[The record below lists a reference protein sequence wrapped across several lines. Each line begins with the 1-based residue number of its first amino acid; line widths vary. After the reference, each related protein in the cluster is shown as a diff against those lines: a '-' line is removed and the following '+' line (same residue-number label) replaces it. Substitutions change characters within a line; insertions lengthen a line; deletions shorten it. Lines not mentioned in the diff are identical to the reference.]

1 MVSNTVRALGV
12 ALLLGAAIAGPG
24 SLSLSVPVEAAAR
37 PQVGKALQEAI
48 RLAGSGNMSAA
59 NEKVKEAESMGGLT
73 PGDQQAIEQT
83 KNYIAA
89 KGGSG
94 GGAGAR
100 IKFVNDYNAGHYKD
114 VVGPDADELRKS
126 GGFSGDDSLIVA
138 QAYYL
143 MGDNASAIHLL
154 HNMHS
159 EQALTLLMNAAI
171 KANDTAS
178 VRDAEE
184 QLVVTYNQPK
194 YWTYLLQNADSTP
207 GMSPENTMDV
217 YRIRLLTGSMRNQD
231 DYMTAAEVAIQIGCP
246 TEAQAIVQNGITAK
260 VLVSNDPS
268 NRIGRLLN
276 MAKTQSTAEQAS
288 MANEAQAADKAKTGD
303 ASIKLAGQYWGMTQY
318 QQALDAAKAGVAK
331 GTSDDALAQI
341 RLGMAYVG
349 LHQKDGAVRAF
360 NQAVKIATKPG
371 DTAVAHLW
379 LDYAKTH

>member
-1 MVSNTVRALGV
+1 
-12 ALLLGAAIAGPG
+12 
-24 SLSLSVPVEAAAR
+24 
-37 PQVGKALQEAI
+37 
-48 RLAGSGNMSAA
+48 MS
-59 NEKVKEAESMGGLT
+59 GLT

-143 MGDNASAIHLL
+143 MGDNASAIRLL
-154 HNMHS
+154 RTMHS
-159 EQALTLLMNAAI
+159 EGALTLLMNAAI
-171 KANDTAS
+171 KAGDIAS

-194 YWTYLLQNADSTP
+194 YWAYLLQNADSTP

-231 DYMTAAEVAIQIGCP
+231 DYMTAAEVAIQINCP
-246 TEAQAIVQNGITAK
+246 TEAQAIVQKGIDAK
-260 VLVSNDPS
+260 VLVSDP
-268 NRIGRLLN
+268 NRIARLLN
-276 MAKTQSTAEQAS
+276 MAKTQAGAEA
-288 MANEAQAADKAKTGD
+288 AGLAKAAQAADAAKTGD
-303 ASIKLAGQYWGMTQY
+303 AGVRLSEEYWGMAQY
-318 QQALDAAKAGVAK
+318 QQALDAAKAGIAK

-349 LHQKDGAVRAF
+349 LHQKDGAVKAF
-360 NQAVKIATKPG
+360 NQAVKTATKPG
-371 DTAVAHLW
+371 DTAVARLW